1 MPVEQGRGPG
11 AHTGR
16 IQMSAKP
23 LAMQAGCQEPNDPG
37 TLSVEAARQRI
48 IDNLEPLGA
57 TQTLALR
64 DALGYTLGE
73 DLISPVDVPAHT
85 NSAVDGYALRG
96 ADLPS
101 HGERA
106 FDCIASAFAGHPS
119 DTPVG
124 AGQCIRIMTGAPL
137 PAGADTVV
145 MQEQTRVEDD
155 RVWVGAGHRVGQNV
169 RHAGEDLAR
178 GRPAL
183 HAGTALLPAHLGL
196 VASLGMGE
204 VRVQRPPRVAFF
216 STGDELRSIGEPLG
230 AGEIYD
236 SNRYTLYGMLR
247 RLGVSVLDL
256 GVVRDRPQ
264 ALRDAFQRAA
274 EDADVL
280 ITSGGVS
287 VGESDFVKDI
297 LDELGTVNFWKIA
310 MKPGRPFAFGRL
322 GDCAFFGLPGNPVA
336 VMVTFY
342 QFVRPA
348 LLHLAGRT
356 PAPLTPV
363 FKVRCDSEIRKKPGR
378 TEFYRGILEPGEDGA
393 LTVRSAGAQGSGV
406 LRSMAEANCFVI
418 LPPESGSVSPGTL
431 VDVQPF
437 EGLV

>member
-1 MPVEQGRGPG
+1 
-11 AHTGR
+11 
-16 IQMSAKP
+16 MSTKP
-23 LAMQAGCQEPNDPG
+23 LAMQAGCQDPRDPG

-48 IDNLEPLGA
+48 IDNLEPMSA
-57 TQTLALR
+57 TLTLALR

-96 ADLPS
+96 AELPS
-101 HGERA
+101 DEERA
-106 FDCIASAFAGHPS
+106 FDCIASAFAGHPT

-137 PAGADTVV
+137 PAGADTVI

-155 RVWVGAGHRVGQNV
+155 RVWVLRRSRPHERQRSRGEAPLEHHDHRLGA
-169 RHAGEDLAR
+169 HAAVFL
-178 GRPAL
+178 
-183 HAGTALLPAHLGL
+183 
-196 VASLGMGE
+196 M
-204 VRVQRPPRVAFF
+204 
-216 STGDELRSIGEPLG
+216 G

-247 RLGVSVLDL
+247 RLGVSILDL

-264 ALRDAFQRAA
+264 ALRDAFQRAS

-280 ITSGGVS
+280 VTSGGVS

-297 LDELGTVNFWKIA
+297 LDELGTVDFWKIA

-356 PAPLTPV
+356 PPPTTPL
-363 FKVRCDSEIRKKPGR
+363 FKARCTSEIRKKPGR
-378 TEFYRGILEPGEDGA
+378 TEFYRGILEPDGDGTLA
-393 LTVRSAGAQGSGV
+393 VRSAGAQGSGV
-406 LRSMAEANCFVI
+406 LRSMAEAHCFVI
-418 LPPESGSVSPGTL
+418 LPPESGSVSPGAL